1 MAVKNIKP
9 QYRDQH
15 RRTQEFRRFIIRK
28 PLSNSEVETAFRND
42 SRFPPLLSLDQAAQL
57 AHLAPSTIKRLAS
70 EVYFRNSVR
79 RGKPIAFWRDRFV
92 VEVMELDSVRK
103 RNKHSKSQENRK
115 EDNRN
120 ETN

>member
-1 MAVKNIKP
+1 MKNTK
-9 QYRDQH
+9 QQSRVQH
-15 RRTQEFRRFIIRK
+15 RRARGLRRFTDRK
-28 PLSNSEVETAFRND
+28 PLSHSEVEAAFKND
-42 SRFPPLLSLDQAAQL
+42 TRFPPLLSLDQAAQL

-70 EVYFRNSVR
+70 EGCFRNSVR

-103 RNKHSKSQENRK
+103 RNKHSKLQENRK
-115 EDNRN
+115 EDSRN

>member
-1 MAVKNIKP
+1 M
-9 QYRDQH
+9 QGL
-15 RRTQEFRRFIIRK
+15 RRFTGRR
-28 PLSNSEVETAFRND
+28 PLLRDEVEAAFRND
-42 SRFPPLLSLDQAAQL
+42 TRFPPLLSLDQAAEL

-70 EVYFRNSVR
+70 EGCFRNSVR

-115 EDNRN
+115 EDCTN
-120 ETN
+120 EAN